1 MKKVDQLLKS
11 MLGNEGFLT
20 LRKHIFRQDSQ
31 TTLTPIDMYLPL
43 LAVPRIVLSWLI
55 QHINTIP
62 VGESKV
68 LKDVPGLGNIEMHLK
83 RVGNDSYSADFIREG
98 NKLHSFHDQ
107 TLPMVGGQIMGFTG
121 DYSGVLDMS
130 HKIMEHAGFAPP
142 SVGDNSD
149 ELRNLVRTVGKL
161 IDYLVAKQIGQ
172 PSSDIQPS
180 DELEKKAYDPNT
192 AKQGPSGFPVPVGPS
207 GQTTPAAPSKKP
219 QLKINQTAKE
229 QDNIK
234 QQSIVK
240 AEYFKT
246 KLSDLK
252 KNNLYFVTEKNLL
265 TKCKQCGI
273 ANFTK
278 SEDSVTPNPC
288 ACFVDSFRHPFIA
301 SLAKANNGYT
311 IQFSKNADEESVEAF
326 MDTLFNRIK

>member
-1 MKKVDQLLKS
+1 MKQVDQLLKS
-11 MLGNEGFLT
+11 MLGNDGFLT

-43 LAVPRIVLSWLI
+43 LAVPRTVLSWLI
-55 QHINTIP
+55 QNIHSIP

-68 LKDVPGLGNIEMHLK
+68 IKDVPGLGDIEMHLK

-107 TLPMVGGQIMGFTG
+107 TLPMVGGQIIGFTG

-130 HKIMEHAGFAPP
+130 HKVMEHAGFAPP
-142 SVGDNSD
+142 KVGDDSE

-172 PSSDIQPS
+172 SSG
-180 DELEKKAYDPNT
+180 ELEKKAYDPNT
-192 AKQGPSGFPVPVGPS
+192 AKQGPSGFPVPVGPV
-207 GQTTPAAPSKKP
+207 GQTTPAKPSKKP
-219 QLKINQTAKE
+219 QNKINQTVKE
-229 QDNIK
+229 QTNLK
-234 QQSIVK
+234 QQSIAK
-240 AEYFKT
+240 TEYFKT
-246 KLSDLK
+246 KLFDLK

-265 TKCKQCGI
+265 TKCRQCGV
-273 ANFTK
+273 ANFAK
-278 SEDSVTPNPC
+278 SEKGITPTPC
-288 ACFVDSFRHPFIA
+288 ACFVDSFRQPFIA
-301 SLAKANNGYT
+301 TLAKANNGYT

-326 MDTLFNRIK
+326 VDTLFNRIK